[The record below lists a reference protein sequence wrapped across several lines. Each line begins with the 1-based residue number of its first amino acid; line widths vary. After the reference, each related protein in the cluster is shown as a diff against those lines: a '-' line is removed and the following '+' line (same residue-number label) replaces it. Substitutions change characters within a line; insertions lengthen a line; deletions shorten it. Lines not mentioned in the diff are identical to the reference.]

1 MLIQSEQIL
10 LPSEWMLLLLAMKQ
24 LLWETMLLR
33 LALFLRLWGI
43 IPWLRK
49 WRLLLLAH
57 LQKLMGRKVLV

>member
-1 MLIQSEQIL
+1 
-10 LPSEWMLLLLAMKQ
+10 MLLLLAMKQ